1 MFKLDNKKV
10 VVAVIPFLI
19 LLTAW
24 MLAMSAFVSNSE
36 LNVVFIAIP
45 YIFAFFAMVLSVW
58 FQHSR
63 VFYAVCV
70 LLISIAVLSSPGKL
84 NPKAFKNGVS
94 ILIPVIFIILATVEE
109 RGITSR
115 QGLIKGL
122 VFIGMLLFV
131 VIDAGNVK
139 PWFER
144 LKPMEFILGNTGNV
158 QGIPVISVFLFFLC
172 LCVLLTRYFIMSSN
186 MDMAFTGAALGCI
199 IILHFT
205 QFPDILSLFSSAVFL
220 IFIIALFEA
229 SYSLAFHDT
238 LTGLLSRRAMEQ
250 EFLRIGNRYTLAMVD
265 VDHFKQV
272 NDRFGH
278 QVGDEVLRMVASCL
292 QKYARGGKVFRYGG
306 EEFVVIFPK
315 KSIKETLHIL
325 ERVRS
330 GVQKRPFIIRGPNRP
345 KKRPKGNVLPPGGS
359 EKIRIT
365 VSIGIAEKTEKM
377 RNRTDAEIIEMADK
391 AVYMAKAN
399 GRNCIVY

>member
-1 MFKLDNKKV
+1 MLKLDSKKV
-10 VVAVIPFLI
+10 VISVIPFLV
-19 LLTAW
+19 LLIAW
-24 MLAMSAFVSNSE
+24 ILAMSTFASNSE
-36 LNVVFIAIP
+36 LNVVFVAIP
-45 YIFAFFAMVLSVW
+45 YIFAFFAIVLSIW
-58 FQHSR
+58 FQNSR

-70 LLISIAVLSSPGKL
+70 ILISVAVLSSPGRL
-84 NPKAFKNGVS
+84 NAQAFKNGMSV
-94 ILIPVIFIILATVEE
+94 IIPIIFIILATVEE
-109 RGITSR
+109 RGITSKH
-115 QGLIKGL
+115 GLIKGL
-122 VFIGMLLFV
+122 VFIGMILFT
-131 VIDAGNVK
+131 VIDAGSVK
-139 PWFER
+139 PCFER
-144 LKPMEFILGNTGNV
+144 LKPIEFVFNNTENV
-158 QGIPVISVFLFFLC
+158 QGIPVVSVFLFFLC
-172 LCVLLTRYFIMSSN
+172 LCVLLTRYFILSSN
-186 MDMAFTGAALGCI
+186 IDMAFTGAVLGCF

-205 QFPDILSLFSSAVFL
+205 QFTDILSLFSSAVFL

-315 KSIKETLHIL
+315 KTVKETLPVL
-325 ERVRS
+325 ERVRV
-330 GVQKRPFIIRGPNRP
+330 GVQKRPFVIRGPNRP
-345 KKRPKGNVLPPGGS
+345 KKKPKGEVLPPGGT

-365 VSIGIAEKTEKM
+365 VSIGVAEKTDKM

-391 AVYMAKAN
+391 AVYMAKSN